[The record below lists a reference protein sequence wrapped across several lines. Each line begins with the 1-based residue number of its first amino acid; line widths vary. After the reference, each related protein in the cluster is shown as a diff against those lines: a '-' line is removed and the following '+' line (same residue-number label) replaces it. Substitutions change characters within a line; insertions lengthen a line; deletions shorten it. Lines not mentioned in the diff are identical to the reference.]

1 MIVIVVVI
9 VIAVVIVIDCN
20 CCYDCDCNCNSNC
33 SRSKSRSRSKS
44 INNCYRNDYSYKLK
58 ERRSCSPKSI
68 DDENDEYLVKTR
80 KTVKR
85 ITPYGEDVLEDKS
98 YQTVEVYPKEKD
110 YKYNMF

>member
-1 MIVIVVVI
+1 
-9 VIAVVIVIDCN
+9 
-20 CCYDCDCNCNSNC
+20 
-33 SRSKSRSRSKS
+33 
-44 INNCYRNDYSYKLK
+44 
-58 ERRSCSPKSI
+58 
-68 DDENDEYLVKTR
+68 LVKTR